1 MRKIIFLIS
10 IILSCFIYGQKA
22 AITIEVSDTDVEVG
36 QNVTI
41 SITSNT
47 GGNIDFQFPK
57 NFQKGYA
64 QMEGMSQEYSNG
76 KSTAVY
82 YKTQN
87 GYFTEKGSYVIGP
100 ALIKS
105 GGKVIKSNKV
115 KVTVK
120 KSKKSSPKKKN
131 GNFNLNTIK
140 TIYGETN
147 CSKEEVFEGEAICLN
162 AKIYSMVPFSK
173 YGYTPYGLQGKWDN
187 FELTN
192 KTPLSL
198 VQENI
203 GGQEYYTLELDEHII
218 FPIKTGI
225 YKVKPFKM
233 DIVENR
239 VYTVYSDP
247 KTIQVRELPKKN
259 RPPSFRGLV
268 GDFNYRVEL
277 SNKEAALNEVITLQV
292 SIDGIGNLH
301 HASIP
306 DLILPKELE
315 LYADP
320 VEIKNYEITKNG
332 FEGKLTYTYPIKVIK
347 QAPASIA
354 PIELSYFNSSG
365 KEYVVYRS
373 ETFNINFNADLVNEM
388 ETNEENVIGKGDYSN
403 TNINKN
409 QLVENSSDSD
419 GVNPVLLY
427 TLGFGAFGALLF
439 LFLWK
444 RKANK
449 EHQGNIHIPTI
460 KELKRM
466 TQEIDQLPITGQSD
480 LVLVKMEDCLS
491 KICSFYIGKDR
502 IHISRNELYVLLL
515 ERLNQESIQGLKD
528 LFNRIDV
535 LRYSKEMSEITQND
549 IKMDFKR
556 LTSELLHK
564 DS

>member
-1 MRKIIFLIS
+1 MSKTIFLIP
-10 IILSCFIYGQKA
+10 IILSYFVYGQEA
-22 AITIEVSDTDVEVG
+22 TIIIEVSDTEVEVG

-41 SITSNT
+41 SIKSNR

-76 KSTAVY
+76 KSTTSY

-87 GYFTEKGSYVIGP
+87 GYFSEKGSYLIGP

-105 GGKVIKSNKV
+105 GGKLIKSNKV
-115 KVTVK
+115 KVTVNKNK
-120 KSKKSSPKKKN
+120 KSAPKKKN
-131 GNFNLNTIK
+131 GNFNFKTIK

-147 CSKEEVFEGEAICLN
+147 PSKIEVYEGEAICLN

-173 YGYTPYGLQGKWDN
+173 YGYTPYIIEGRCDN
-187 FELTN
+187 FELTS

-203 GGQEYYTLELDEHII
+203 GGQEYYTLELDEHVI
-218 FPIKTGI
+218 FPITSGA
-225 YKVKPFKM
+225 YKVNPFKM

-247 KTIQVRELPKKN
+247 KIIQVRKLPYQNK
-259 RPPSFRGLV
+259 PASFRGLV
-268 GDFNYRVEL
+268 GDFDYRVEL
-277 SNKEAALNEVITLQV
+277 SNKEADLNEVITLQV
-292 SIDGIGNLH
+292 SIDGVGNLQ

-320 VEIKNYEITKNG
+320 VEVKNYEITKNG

-347 QAPASIA
+347 QASSSIA
-354 PIELSYFNSSG
+354 PIELSYFNSST

-373 ETFNINFNADLVNEM
+373 ETLNINSKAVLDNEK
-388 ETNEENVIGKGDYSN
+388 ETNEENAIRKLDFSN
-403 TNINKN
+403 AQINKTE
-409 QLVENSSDSD
+409 LLENNNDGD

-427 TLGFGAFGALLF
+427 SLGFGAFGALLF

-444 RKANK
+444 RKTGK
-449 EHQGNIHIPTI
+449 DHQVNIHIPTI
-460 KELKRM
+460 RELKNM
-466 TQEIDQLPITGQSD
+466 IQEIDQLPTSDQSD
-480 LVLVKMEDCLS
+480 LLLVKMEECLS
-491 KICSFYIGKDR
+491 KICSFYIGTDR
-502 IHISRNELYVLLL
+502 IHVSRNELYVLLL
-515 ERLNQESIQGLKD
+515 EPLNQQNIEELKD

-535 LRYSKEMSEITQND
+535 LRYSKEMSEDTLND
-549 IKMDFKR
+549 IKMDFNR
-556 LTSELLHK
+556 LTSELLNK
-564 DS
+564 GT